1 MGRLTRLASLL
12 CAATV
17 LPSPLSALRFYMN
30 DHERA
35 CFGVSAHAGSRL
47 NGHVQLENGGGSA
60 RLVLEV
66 QQPDGV
72 TFFEKHS
79 AVIGSFGVNTPGTP
93 GTPASEEE
101 WDAEDMEDEDE
112 GNITREYKACVVLT
126 FDEKPAGG
134 VVARRA
140 VRIRL
145 WQAGRAEAG
154 KESAGGGGE
163 SGEVVEWLNAGMKE
177 MLAEMQG
184 MVTDLNRL
192 QRRER
197 KLVKRMNNN
206 EIVLMRVALI
216 SIAVIIATSAMQYA
230 HYKAYFTSK
239 KLC

>member
-1 MGRLTRLASLL
+1 
-12 CAATV
+12 
-17 LPSPLSALRFYMN
+17 MN

-35 CFGVSAHAGSRL
+35 CFGLSAHAGSRL

-66 QQPDGV
+66 KQPDGV
-72 TFFEKHS
+72 IIFEKHS
-79 AVIGSFGVNTPGTP
+79 AVIGSFGVNTPGT
-93 GTPASEEE
+93 TVSEEE
-101 WDAEDMEDEDE
+101 WDEEAEDDEE
-112 GNITREYKACVVLT
+112 VGKTMREYKACVVLT

-140 VRIRL
+140 VRLRL

-154 KESAGGGGE
+154 KERAGGGGE
-163 SGEVVEWLNAGMKE
+163 SAEIVDWLNAGMKE
-177 MLAEMQG
+177 MLKQTEG
-184 MVTDLNRL
+184 MVSDLNRL

-216 SIAVIIATSAMQYA
+216 SIAVIIATSGMQYA